1 MKLYPA
7 QSECPYCHTVYRYS
21 DLRKLKN
28 AKTKECYH
36 CKKQFAAKK
45 IYKAI
50 PIAIAC
56 IVMIIV
62 NLILFHTTADISKG
76 TFAMIVMTDAAV
88 ILTAFVISPLFVRLK
103 KLPGQVNEN
112 KRKRRKD
119 R

>member
-1 MKLYPA
+1 MPKY
-7 QSECPYCHTVYRYS
+7 QVCPYCRTVYRYK
-21 DLRKLKN
+21 DIVFMKVK
-28 AKTKECYH
+28 KQECYH